1 MSIRVLFF
9 GSLAERMGARERLV
23 EAPRG
28 GLTLSELKGLLT
40 SGDAEAADVL
50 APPVRAAVDR
60 EVASGDPRIR
70 PGQEVAFFPIFSG
83 G

>member
-1 MSIRVLFF
+1 MGIRVLFF
-9 GSLAERMGARERLV
+9 GSLAERMGGRERLI
-23 EAPRG
+23 EAPHT

-40 SGDAEAADVL
+40 AGDHAAASALD
-50 APPVRAAVDR
+50 PPARAAIDR
-60 EVASGDPRIR
+60 DVVTGDPRIL